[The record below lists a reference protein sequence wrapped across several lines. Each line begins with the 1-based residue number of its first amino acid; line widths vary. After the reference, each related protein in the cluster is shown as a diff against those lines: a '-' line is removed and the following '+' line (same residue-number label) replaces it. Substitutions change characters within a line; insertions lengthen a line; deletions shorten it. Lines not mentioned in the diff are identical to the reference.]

1 MLTTLKKY
9 TIMSHPTGIKTE
21 RLINSDTVNSTIRK
35 IYEEDNADINVCE
48 YFYALFLNNNNN
60 IVGYAK
66 IAQGGIDSVNVD
78 IRILVKYAV
87 ETLSAAVIVAHNHPS
102 GSTNVSSP
110 DKGITRN
117 IKEALRMFN
126 ISLLDHV
133 ILTDTEYV
141 SMSDEGLI

>member
-9 TIMSHPTGIKTE
+9 TIKSYPTEIKTE
-21 RLINSDTVNSTIRK
+21 RLINSDTVNSLIRK
-35 IYEEDNADINVCE
+35 IYEEDDADMNVCE
-48 YFYALFLNNNNN
+48 YFYAMFLNNNNN

-66 IAQGGIDSVNVD
+66 IAQGGIDNVNVD
-78 IRILVKYAV
+78 IRIIAKYAI

-102 GSTNVSSP
+102 GSTKVSSP

-126 ISLLDHV
+126 ISLLYHV
-133 ILTDTEYV
+133 ILTDTEYI